1 MKRLIALC
9 LIIAM
14 VLTMTACGCEH
25 ATAKMSLTDVNTT
38 KLTAKWIATCVDC
51 GKVIEK
57 RDADTGVAPQESVFL
72 LTPAQWFECLTTNI
86 KSYDSSGMLTPM
98 PVESEDGA
106 VLRSVVSPSG
116 FKSVISFFDKED
128 AVIMT
133 EDADTAQLVH
143 RIRVEAQFDNDTATL
158 FFTLVML
165 MAMTNNSQ
173 WDNASL
179 NELATKVMSG
189 ETVTNNGYSY
199 TMEIISSIT
208 HTVALHIVAE

>member
-9 LIIAM
+9 LVIAM

-25 ATAKMSLTDVNTT
+25 SAAKMSLTNVDTT
-38 KLTAKWIATCVDC
+38 KLTAKWVATCVDC
-51 GKVIEK
+51 GKVVEK
-57 RDADTGVAPQESVFL
+57 RDASTGVAPQDSTFL
-72 LTPAQWFECLTTNI
+72 LTPVQWFECLTTNI

-106 VLRSVVSPSG
+106 ILRSVVSPSG
-116 FKSVISFFDKED
+116 FKSVISFFDKEE
-128 AVIMT
+128 AVIT
-133 EDADTAQLVH
+133 ADSTQPLH

-173 WDNASL
+173 WDNATL
-179 NELATKVMSG
+179 NDLATKVMSG
-189 ETVTNNGYSY
+189 ETVTNNGYAY